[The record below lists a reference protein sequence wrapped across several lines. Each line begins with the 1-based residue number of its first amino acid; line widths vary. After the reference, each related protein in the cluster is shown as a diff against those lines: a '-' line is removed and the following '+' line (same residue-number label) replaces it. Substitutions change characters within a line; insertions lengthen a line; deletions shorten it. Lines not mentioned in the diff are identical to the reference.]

1 VALPFAIAF
10 YDVALFVHILAVVT
24 AFGAILVYPVFFA
37 VAARS
42 GAEQRAGI
50 HAVQARIGAK
60 IMPVSLLIIILAG
73 AYMASD
79 RDYWSE
85 PWVSGPLL
93 IAIVVGGLGGGVLA
107 PRERRLAELADGGD
121 SPEYASTLMTVK
133 RVEALTALLV
143 VVAIFLMTTK
153 PG

>member
-1 VALPFAIAF
+1 MPVPFALAF
-10 YDVALFVHILAVVT
+10 YDIALFVHILAVVV
-24 AFGAILVYPVFFA
+24 AFGAILAYPVFFA
-37 VAARS
+37 VAAKS
-42 GAEQRAGI
+42 APAQRAGI
-50 HAVQARIGAK
+50 HAVQARIGARV
-60 IMPVSLLIIILAG
+60 MPSSLLVIVLAG

-93 IAIVVGGLGGGVLA
+93 IAIVVGGLGGAVLS

-121 SPEYASTLMTVK
+121 AAEYARTLTTVK
-133 RVEALTALLV
+133 RVGTIATLLV

-153 PG
+153 VG